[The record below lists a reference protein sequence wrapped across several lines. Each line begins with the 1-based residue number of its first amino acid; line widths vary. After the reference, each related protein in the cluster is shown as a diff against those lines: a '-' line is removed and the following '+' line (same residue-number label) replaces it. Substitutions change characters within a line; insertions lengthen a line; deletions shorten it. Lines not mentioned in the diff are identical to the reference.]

1 MKKFLIVPLALLWT
15 SAAFAQKYG
24 ATPEDSL
31 TCLQNLSVYQEFY
44 KQKNYNDA
52 YDAWKQVLTVCPATS
67 INTYIRGAAIL
78 KTRINKAPDAE
89 ARAGYIDELLNLY
102 DLRMNYFGDPGLCK
116 GMKAKD
122 MTVYKPKQIRE
133 ALALYEEALTQPS
146 KQRTYC
152 NVPYNYFECVIEAF
166 KADILT
172 KADIINA
179 YEKAIAVLDG
189 MAAARP
195 GDTLPASTEAA
206 ITHRFEPY
214 AACEDLIN
222 IYTEKFEANQE
233 NADYLRKATALM
245 DNRSCTDNDIFF
257 KMAEALYKLEP
268 TPESA
273 YQMASMNRSRKQ
285 YAAVVDYL
293 TLEVMES
300 IGEAY
305 KERAYLV
312 LAEAYMNLGQSVNA
326 RNACREVLNLNPES
340 GRAYLLMGLI
350 YAGGASSCTGDGSPI
365 AARAPYW
372 AAVDMFNKAKSVDPS
387 LNETVA
393 SLVSSYS
400 AHFPSSDDLFTYG
413 FKEGESY
420 NISCWFNHTTTIRA
434 RR

>member
-1 MKKFLIVPLALLWT
+1 MKKLLIMPLALLFAT
-15 SAAFAQKYG
+15 AAFAQKYG

-89 ARAGYIDELLNLY
+89 TRAGYIDELMNLY
-102 DLRMNYFGDPGLCK
+102 DLRMQYFGDPGLCK

-133 ALALYEEALTQPS
+133 ALALYEEALAQPS
-146 KQRTYC
+146 KQKTYC

-172 KADIINA
+172 KADIIAA
-179 YEKAIAVLDG
+179 YEKAVSVLDG
-189 MAAARP
+189 IAASRP
-195 GDTLPASTEAA
+195 GDTLPASTETA
-206 ITHRFEPY
+206 ITRRFEPY
-214 AACEDLIN
+214 AACEDLVN

-245 DNRSCTDNDIFF
+245 DLRSCTDNDIFF

-268 TPESA
+268 SPESA

-285 YAAVVDYL
+285 YAAVVEYL
-293 TLEVMES
+293 TPEVMEAL
-300 IGEAY
+300 GETY

-312 LAEAYMNLGQSVNA
+312 LAEAYMNLNQFVNA
-326 RNACREVLNLNPES
+326 RNACREVMALNAES

-350 YAGGASSCTGDGSPI
+350 YAGGASVCTGDGSPI

-372 AAVDMFNKAKSVDPS
+372 AAVDMFNKAKNLDAS
-387 LNETVA
+387 LSETVA

-420 NISCWFNHTTTIRA
+420 TISCWFNHTTTIRA

>member
-1 MKKFLIVPLALLWT
+1 MKKLLILPLALLGI
-15 SAAFAQKYG
+15 SAASAQKYG

-31 TCLQNLSVYQEFY
+31 SCLQNLSVYQEFY

-67 INTYIRGAAIL
+67 LNTYIRGAAIL

-89 ARAGYIDELLNLY
+89 ARAAYIDELLDLY
-102 DLRMNYFGDPGLCK
+102 DLRMQYFGDPGLCK
-116 GMKAKD
+116 GTKAKD
-122 MTVYKPKQIRE
+122 MTVYRPKQIRE
-133 ALALYEEALTQPS
+133 ALVLYEEALTMPS
-146 KQRTYC
+146 KQKAYC

-166 KADILT
+166 KADMLT
-172 KADIINA
+172 KADIITA

-189 MAAARP
+189 IAASRP
-195 GDTLPASTEAA
+195 GDTLPLSTETA

-222 IYTEKFEANQE
+222 IYTEKFEANRE

-268 TPESA
+268 SAESA

-285 YAAVVDYL
+285 YDAVVEYL
-293 TLEVMES
+293 TPEVMEEL
-300 IGEAY
+300 GETY
-305 KERAYLV
+305 KERAYTV

-326 RNACREVLNLNPES
+326 RNACREVLNLNPDN

-350 YAGGASSCTGDGSPI
+350 YAGGAASCTGDGSPI
-365 AARAPYW
+365 AQRAPYW
-372 AAVDMFNKAKSVDPS
+372 AAVDMFNKAKAVDPS
-387 LNETVA
+387 LSETVA

-420 NISCWFNHTTTIRA
+420 GISCWFSHTTTIRA